1 MKRYHMFLVFML
13 ASMLSYAAQPIR
25 LINQEQYLA
34 QIKLVDEFMER
45 FNNPTTPYLLLVDGE
60 RYLNDSLFQHQCHQM
75 IDTLESNPVT
85 LSYAES
91 GWYANIHCA
100 ANTFNGHDTLQL
112 TLSVEPRGIDTY
124 KWVIADVQGDLFNS
138 WNETNNDIYIM
149 PNQHE
154 MDFMDLTGIINEAG
168 SNIFS
173 LAKTNAIPNR
183 LSIFETLVYTQQ
195 LRLETITDLSFT
207 FLQVPG
213 FRFIIRYFP
222 RESKNSGWL
231 ISEICPTSD
240 DEKKQLLKIIH

>member
-1 MKRYHMFLVFML
+1 M
-13 ASMLSYAAQPIR
+13 ASILSYAVQPIR

-45 FNNPTTPYLLLVDGE
+45 FNNPTSPYLLLIDGE
-60 RYLNDSLFQHQCHQM
+60 RYLNDSLFHHQFHQM
-75 IDTLESNPVT
+75 IDTLKTTPIS

-91 GWYANIHCA
+91 GWYTTIHCT
-100 ANTFNGHDTLQL
+100 ANSFHGYDTLQL
-112 TLSVEPRGIDTY
+112 ILSVEPRGIDTY
-124 KWVIADVQGDLFNS
+124 KWVIADVQGDMFNL
-138 WNETNNDIYIM
+138 WNYTNNDIFIM

-154 MDFMDLTGIINEAG
+154 MDFMDLTGIINDAG

-173 LAKTNAIPNR
+173 LTKTNAIPNR

-213 FRFIIRYFP
+213 FRFTIRYFP

-231 ISEICPTSD
+231 ISEICPISD
-240 DEKKQLLKIIH
+240 EEKKQLFKIIH